1 MRQQN
6 YKENNGKRELF
17 GCFFNRFQS
26 LFHWRTFRGTL
37 GNDSEFG
44 CRRISAS
51 GKREIAFFAFPDAN
65 ALAPDFHETALWA
78 LVFFLHADDYFGVA
92 FADCGAVADS

>member
-6 YKENNGKRELF
+6 YKENNGKKELF

-37 GNDSEFG
+37 SNDSKLG
-44 CRRISAS
+44 SRRVSAS
-51 GKREIAFFAFPDAN
+51 RKCVVAFFAFPDADT
-65 ALAPDFHETALWA
+65 LASDFHETALWA
-78 LVFFLHADDYFGVA
+78 LVLLLHADDYFGVA
-92 FADCGAVADS
+92 FAYCGAV